1 MAKNLRAKIPASDT
15 LIVRDVNEEAAKRF
29 VAEAQ
34 EAARNNGAGADEG
47 RVEIAENAREV
58 AEKSVST
65 MIFLIDSMA
74 APRSSMALP
83 RGMFLSV
90 KSKPQSLTAMYRPS

>member
-65 MIFLIDSMA
+65 MIFLRDSMA
-74 APRSSMALP
+74 TPRSSMALP
-83 RGMFLSV
+83 RGMFLSM
-90 KSKPQSLTAMYRPS
+90 KSKPQSLTAMHRPS

>member
-58 AEKSVST
+58 AEKSVS
-65 MIFLIDSMA
+65 MIHFLIDSMA
-74 APRSSMALP
+74 VPRSLMASPREMLLSMKA
-83 RGMFLSV
+83 
-90 KSKPQSLTAMYRPS
+90 KPKSLTAMYRLS

>member
-1 MAKNLRAKIPASDT
+1 MLAGYNMAKNLRAKIPASDT

-34 EAARNNGAGADEG
+34 EAARNNGAGANEG

-58 AEKSVST
+58 AERSVRD
-65 MIFLIDSMA
+65 IGF
-74 APRSSMALP
+74 
-83 RGMFLSV
+83 V
-90 KSKPQSLTAMYRPS
+90 

>member
-34 EAARNNGAGADEG
+34 EAARNNGAGANEG
-47 RVEIAENAREV
+47 RVEIAETAREV
-58 AEKSVST
+58 AEKSVSKLT
-65 MIFLIDSMA
+65 FSDDSMVSRVVFLI
-74 APRSSMALP
+74 
-83 RGMFLSV
+83 GFH
-90 KSKPQSLTAMYRPS
+90 

>member
-34 EAARNNGAGADEG
+34 EAARSNGAGADEG

-58 AEKSVST
+58 AERSVST
-65 MIFLIDSMA
+65 IPFLVDSTA
-74 APRSSMALP
+74 VLRS
-83 RGMFLSV
+83 
-90 KSKPQSLTAMYRPS
+90 

>member
-1 MAKNLRAKIPASDT
+1 MVLVWFSDRDGLIICPTDAMLAGYNMAKNLRAKIPASDT

-34 EAARNNGAGADEG
+34 ETARNNGAGANEG

-58 AEKSVST
+58 AERSVRD
-65 MIFLIDSMA
+65 IGFL
-74 APRSSMALP
+74 
-83 RGMFLSV
+83 
-90 KSKPQSLTAMYRPS
+90 

>member
-15 LIVRDVNEEAAKRF
+15 LIVRDVNEDAAKRF

-34 EAARNNGAGADEG
+34 EAARSNGAGADEG

-58 AEKSVST
+58 AEKSGQFNGFAS
-65 MIFLIDSMA
+65 IFK
-74 APRSSMALP
+74 RSVLGASP
-83 RGMFLSV
+83 
-90 KSKPQSLTAMYRPS
+90 

>member
-15 LIVRDVNEEAAKRF
+15 LIIRDVNEEAAKRF

-34 EAARNNGAGADEG
+34 EAARSNGAGADEG

-58 AEKSVST
+58 AEKSVS
-65 MIFLIDSMA
+65 
-74 APRSSMALP
+74 
-83 RGMFLSV
+83 
-90 KSKPQSLTAMYRPS
+90 SLTVPDGTAIFKKLVERARP

>member
-65 MIFLIDSMA
+65 ISFSIDSKPV
-74 APRSSMALP
+74 PRSLMPLS
-83 RGMFLSV
+83 RRMFLCM
-90 KSKPQSLTAMYRPS
+90 KAKPRSLTAMYRPS

>member
-34 EAARNNGAGADEG
+34 EAARNNGAGANEG

-58 AEKSVST
+58 AEKSVS
-65 MIFLIDSMA
+65 IIPCLIDSMA
-74 APRSSMALP
+74 VAQSSMASP
-83 RGMFLSV
+83 RRFSMNITA
-90 KSKPQSLTAMYRPS
+90 KPRSLTVMYRPL